1 MRKKYLSALLFGAL
15 IAAPTSTFVSC
26 SEDYDDDIT
35 ELREQ
40 ITTNATDISS
50 LVDEKLRNSE
60 TEIAALKAQS
70 EALATAYKDADKALE
85 QAIKDA
91 TNDAQGY
98 ADIQA
103 AEAQKAA
110 IAAAQKLVDDA
121 VASLQASVD
130 AANATIEEQGR
141 TIASL
146 LEADKT
152 LQEGISAAQA
162 SADKAYELAE
172 QASKDAAAASQEAQ
186 AAKAAAAEVAENLN
200 GVKDDLAKQTSALG
214 ERIDAVLAQANINK
228 AAIEAQATSIEEL
241 KAANEQALA
250 ALSEKD
256 DELKALIEK
265 NQADIA
271 ALETLITE
279 TAQSAADNAL
289 AAAMVYVDEAVNAV
303 KAELAQTKT
312 LAESAQAAA
321 DEAKTAASDAQA
333 KANAAQTKA
342 DEAIAKAIAAQGDAA
357 SAVAAAQAAQADATA
372 AQNVAKDAQKL
383 ANAAQDLATTAAAD
397 ATEAK
402 ILAKQN
408 KTDIASLKSA
418 YETKVAEIEAD
429 IDAIDGRLTRNE
441 GLVTQLQSAVGLI
454 NQSLIFNINK
464 LVTSIIV
471 QGSNQNREGY
481 NVYAKVVGQ
490 PDNIVT
496 EGNVR
501 YAVFPYPEFSDPQKL
516 LLNYYNVQKY
526 AGEIYATVNPTNI
539 DASKVEFNLKDSK
552 GNSHKRYKL
561 GTAKSGDNVL
571 ITTENAATR
580 STSKSGLWILPVES
594 KELLVESYNP
604 SDPNKALYA
613 LTTEY
618 QQDTI
623 DIKTG
628 EVKTVTKEV
637 VSHYAIDKKAK
648 EAARATEATLVG
660 AGDKL
665 DRNPGPGVDIQF
677 SALEGKL
684 LLGSNGVR
692 VYKKF
697 IECVKVEKTDDE
709 GNLIKVPNG
718 AATLNEAN
726 SDFNIVLEAKDLG
739 EADTISVNCPESF
752 KNYKVT
758 LRYYIWNYDG
768 TIVKCDDKVVVFNQT
783 LWGPDNTAFTYKP
796 TNGDAFNT
804 AWSAEYPGFDFV
816 KGNKSS
822 NGTTWQQEA
831 VTAEAQPAQGS
842 GDMITAGATV
852 QLYKNDKRTLVN
864 TLFVGSSSGAT
875 SLAAARGD
883 IKQMR
888 LHIDDV
894 SKLTVDKTYTV
905 VVTFYDANGFKVN
918 IVNIDFKLVIPDG
931 FPEPWRIDAA
941 FDKPSNTTYAWANC
955 QTEDATNTYATY
967 LFAGSFF
974 NVTAGY
980 TGGYTTASP
989 YVFKDNKTYGS
1000 LPGDESVDYR
1010 PIQYPTDPSFE
1021 MIVPNKSVQ
1030 KEFTYSMT
1038 PGIKFFGLDN
1048 LISYNAKNGW
1058 GNDGENAFNI
1068 KFLSPIKYSITGT
1081 KGNIP
1086 SGTLEPVKINQPIT
1100 VEYRTAVTLESS
1112 MFEAYDPKEAH
1123 ATRVYFFDDRDARI
1137 VSTSLEFAD
1146 DKNSNNALFSSIDPN
1161 TDGTWTLKTTDYV
1174 SMQTDATVEFKFTVT
1189 DVWGVKTSFN
1199 IPVTV
1204 KKNR

>member
-35 ELREQ
+35 ELRDK
-40 ITTNATDISS
+40 ITTNATDITS

-70 EALATAYKDADKALE
+70 EALATAYQDADKALE

-121 VASLQASVD
+121 VAALQTSVD
-130 AANATIEEQGR
+130 AANAIIDEQGK
-141 TIASL
+141 TIATL

-162 SADKAYELAE
+162 NADKAYELAE
-172 QASKDAAAASQEAQ
+172 QASKAAAAASDEAK
-186 AAKAAAAEVAENLN
+186 AAQAAAAEVAENLN
-200 GVKDDLAKQTSALG
+200 GVKEDLAKQTSALG
-214 ERIDAVLAQANINK
+214 ERIDEVLEQANQNK

-250 ALSEKD
+250 ALSDKD
-256 DELKALIEK
+256 DELKALIDQ

-279 TAQSAADNAL
+279 TAQAAADNAL
-289 AAAMVYVDEAVNAV
+289 AAAVVYVDEAVNAV

-342 DEAIAKAIAAQGDAA
+342 DDAIAKAVEAVNKANAAQGDATA
-357 SAVAAAQAAQADATA
+357 AVAAAQAAQADATA
-372 AQNVAKDAQKL
+372 AQTAATNAQTVANNAQTV
-383 ANAAQDLATTAAAD
+383 ANTAAAD

-402 ILAKQN
+402 TLANQN

-441 GLVTQLQSAVGLI
+441 RLVTQLQSAVGLI
-454 NQSLIFNINK
+454 NQSLIFNMNQLI
-464 LVTSIIV
+464 TSIIY
-471 QGSNQNREGY
+471 QAKNDDKEGY
-481 NVYAKVVGQ
+481 NVYAKVIGQ
-490 PDNIVT
+490 TDNIITKSGVQ
-496 EGNVR
+496 
-501 YAVFPYPEFSDPQKL
+501 YAVFPYTAFNGRQEL
-516 LLNYYNVQKY
+516 RLNWYNVQEY
-526 AGEIYATVNPTNI
+526 AGDIYATVNPTDI
-539 DASKVEFNLKDSK
+539 DASKVVFKLE
-552 GNSHKRYKL
+552 NSLDKESDRYVL
-561 GTAKSGDNVL
+561 GTAEPAQNVL
-571 ITTENAATR
+571 ITRA
-580 STSKSGLWILPVES
+580 TSKNGLWAIPAKA
-594 KELLVESYNP
+594 KETLVNYDP
-604 SDPNKALYA
+604 SNEDEALYA

-618 QQDTI
+618 PQDSI
-623 DIKTG
+623 DLKTG
-628 EVKTVTKEV
+628 ETKRIMKKV
-637 VSHYAIDKKAK
+637 VSHYAIEKNPKAVT
-648 EAARATEATLVG
+648 AATEATLAG
-660 AGDKL
+660 TGDKL
-665 DRNPGPGVDIQF
+665 DRNPGAGVDIQF
-677 SALEGKL
+677 SALTGRL
-684 LLGSNGVR
+684 VLGSKNVR

-697 IECVKVEKTDDE
+697 IECVKVEDSK
-709 GNLIKVPNG
+709 GNTVENG
-718 AATLNEAN
+718 AATFNAAN
-726 SDFNIVLEAKDLG
+726 DGVLSTILA
-739 EADTISVNCPESF
+739 ADNFGNGDIIDVNCPASY

-758 LRYYIWNYDG
+758 LKYYLWNYDG
-768 TIVKCDDKVVVFNQT
+768 TIKTVEKVVVFNQT

-796 TNGDAFNT
+796 TNAGAFNT

-816 KGNKSS
+816 TGKKST

-842 GDMITAGATV
+842 GDMITAGTTV
-852 QLYKNDKRTLVN
+852 QLYKNDKSTIVN
-864 TLFVGSSSGAT
+864 NLTVGNSAIT
-875 SLAAARGD
+875 LAAARGD

-888 LHIDDV
+888 LNITDV

-931 FPEPWRIDAA
+931 KPDPWHIAAA
-941 FDKPSNTTYAWANC
+941 FDEEDKNTYAWANY
-955 QTEDATNTYATY
+955 QTPDATNANATY
-967 LFAGSFF
+967 LFAGSFYK
-974 NVTAGY
+974 VTDGF
-980 TGGYTTASP
+980 TSVSP
-989 YVFKDNKTYGS
+989 YIFKDNDTYGTTAGAQ
-1000 LPGDESVDYR
+1000 PIAYR
-1010 PIQYPTDPSFE
+1010 PSQYPAHATFN

-1030 KEFTYSMT
+1030 DEHVYRMT
-1038 PGIKFFGLDN
+1038 AGIKFFGLDN
-1048 LISYNAKNGW
+1048 LVSYNAENGW
-1058 GNDGENAFNI
+1058 NDVFNI
-1068 KFLSPIKYSITGT
+1068 TFLSPIKYSILGT
-1081 KGNIP
+1081 KDRLT
-1086 SGTLEPVKINQPIT
+1086 SGTLDPVKIKNPIT
-1100 VEYRTAVTLESS
+1100 VEYRKPVTLYSS

-1123 ATRVYFFDDRDARI
+1123 TTPVYFFDGRDNRI

-1146 DKNSNNALFSSIDPN
+1146 NNSNNALFSSIVEN
-1161 TDGTWTLKTTDYV
+1161 ADGTWTLNTTDYV
-1174 SMQTDATVEFKFTVT
+1174 SMQTDATVTFKFTVT

>member
-15 IAAPTSTFVSC
+15 IAAPTGTFVSC

-35 ELREQ
+35 ELRQQ

-200 GVKDDLAKQTSALG
+200 GVKDDLAKQTSVLG
-214 ERIDAVLAQANINK
+214 ERIDAVLAQANANK

-289 AAAMVYVDEAVNAV
+289 AAAKVYVDEAVNAV

-321 DEAKTAASDAQA
+321 DEAKTAAND
-333 KANAAQTKA
+333 AQTKA
-342 DEAIAKAIAAQGDAA
+342 DAAQRKADDAIAKAVDAVNKAIAAQGDAA

-372 AQNVAKDAQKL
+372 AQTAATNAQTVANNAQTV
-383 ANAAQDLATTAAAD
+383 ANTAAAD

-402 ILAKQN
+402 TLATQN

-454 NQSLIFNINK
+454 NQSLIFNMNQLI
-464 LVTSIIV
+464 TSIIV
-471 QGSNQNREGY
+471 QATNESGDGY

-490 PDNIVT
+490 TDNIITKSGVQY
-496 EGNVR
+496 V
-501 YAVFPYPEFSDPQKL
+501 VFPYSAFNGRQEL
-516 LLNYYNVQKY
+516 RLNWYNVQEY
-526 AGEIYATVNPTNI
+526 AGDIYATVNPTDI
-539 DASKVEFNLKDSK
+539 DASKVVFKLE
-552 GNSHKRYKL
+552 NSLDKESDRYVL
-561 GTAKSGDNVL
+561 GTAEPAQNVQ
-571 ITTENAATR
+571 ITR
-580 STSKSGLWILPVES
+580 STSKNGLWAIPAKA
-594 KELLVESYNP
+594 KETLVSYNP
-604 SDPNKALYA
+604 GDPDNALYA

-618 QQDTI
+618 PQDSI
-623 DIKTG
+623 DLKTG
-628 EVKTVTKEV
+628 ETKRIMKKV
-637 VSHYAIDKKAK
+637 VSHYAIEKNPH
-648 EAARATEATLVG
+648 AATVAMEATLVG

-665 DRNPGPGVDIQF
+665 DRNPGAGVDIQF
-677 SALEGKL
+677 SALAGQL
-684 LLGSNGVR
+684 SLGSKNVR

-697 IECVKVEKTDDE
+697 IECVKVEDSK
-709 GNLIKVPNG
+709 GNAVENG
-718 AATLNEAN
+718 AATFNAANEG
-726 SDFNIVLEAKDLG
+726 VLGTILAADNLGKD
-739 EADTISVNCPESF
+739 ETIDVNCPASY

-758 LRYYIWNYDG
+758 LKYYIWNYDG
-768 TIVKCDDKVVVFNQT
+768 TIKTVEKVVVFNQT

-796 TNGDAFNT
+796 TNGGAFNT

-816 KGNKSS
+816 TGVKST

-831 VTAEAQPAQGS
+831 VTAEAQPARGS
-842 GDMITAGATV
+842 GDMITAGTTV
-852 QLYKNDKRTLVN
+852 QLYKNDKSTLVN
-864 TLFVGSSSGAT
+864 NLTVGSGAT
-875 SLAAARGD
+875 ALAAARGD

-888 LHIDDV
+888 LNIADV

-931 FPEPWRIDAA
+931 TPDPWHIAAA
-941 FDKPSNTTYAWANC
+941 FDAADKNTYAWANY
-955 QTEDATNTYATY
+955 QTADDTNANATY
-967 LFAGSFF
+967 LFSGSFYK
-974 NVTAGY
+974 VTDGF
-980 TGGYTTASP
+980 TSVSP
-989 YVFKDNKTYGS
+989 YIFKDNDTYGT
-1000 LPGDESVDYR
+1000 LPGNQPVAYLPS
-1010 PIQYPTDPSFE
+1010 QYPAHSTFN

-1030 KEFTYSMT
+1030 DEHVYSMT
-1038 PGIKFFGLDN
+1038 AGIKFFGLEN
-1048 LISYNAKNGW
+1048 LVSYDAENGW
-1058 GNDGENAFNI
+1058 NDVFNI
-1068 KFLSPIKYSITGT
+1068 TFLSPIKYSILGTKERLTTGT
-1081 KGNIP
+1081 
-1086 SGTLEPVKINQPIT
+1086 LDPVKIKNPIT
-1100 VEYRTAVTLESS
+1100 VEYSNNKKLVSS
-1112 MFEAYDPKEAH
+1112 MFEAYDPKEASG
-1123 ATRVYFFDDRDARI
+1123 APVNFFNNRDNRI

-1146 DKNSNNALFSSIDPN
+1146 NKDSNNALFSSIVENADHS
-1161 TDGTWTLKTTDYV
+1161 WTLNTTDFV
-1174 SMQTDATVEFKFTVT
+1174 SMQSDATVNFKFTVT
-1189 DVWGVKTSFN
+1189 DVWGVNTSFV